1 MWGENREFCDMLHPT
16 SLKRLN
22 EVVLASQWSD
32 GFSSSIL
39 LSDLRDACPCAYCTG
54 EEIMGQT
61 VFPGMKTFQPGMNE
75 LASLTPVGNY
85 AVQASWKD
93 GHDSGIY
100 SWEMLRTV
108 FEQKKLSDETLAE
121 IGRQLGG

>member
-1 MWGENREFCDMLHPT
+1 
-16 SLKRLN
+16 
-22 EVVLASQWSD
+22 
-32 GFSSSIL
+32 
-39 LSDLRDACPCAYCTG
+39 
-54 EEIMGQT
+54 
-61 VFPGMKTFQPGMNE
+61 MKTLQPGMNE

-85 AVQASWKD
+85 GVQASWKD

-108 FEQKKLSDETLAE
+108 FEQRKLSEETLAE

>member
-1 MWGENREFCDMLHPT
+1 
-16 SLKRLN
+16 
-22 EVVLASQWSD
+22 
-32 GFSSSIL
+32 
-39 LSDLRDACPCAYCTG
+39 
-54 EEIMGQT
+54 
-61 VFPGMKTFQPGMNE
+61 MNE

-85 AVQASWKD
+85 GVQASWKD

>member
-1 MWGENREFCDMLHPT
+1 MHHPI
-16 SLKRLN
+16 SLKRVN
-22 EVVLASQWSD
+22 DVVLASQWSD
-32 GFSSSIL
+32 GFASSIL
-39 LSDLRDACPCAYCTG
+39 LSDLREACPCAYCTG

-85 AVQASWKD
+85 GVQAAWKD
-93 GHDSGIY
+93 AHDSGIY

-108 FEQKKLSDETLAE
+108 FEQKKLSEQTLAE
-121 IGRQLGG
+121 IARQMGG